1 MENKSDGPGVPGH
14 RSNEELEMLEVNVP
28 QIDEVVRGILDS
40 YDQLG
45 GINHIGGPN
54 LPSRQRAID
63 ILQALRSILF
73 PGYYEREPV
82 DETALFHLAGEWVAW
97 VRKNLADEIA
107 KSLCHDCRLQGH
119 CDQMP
124 ECAAKARGIT
134 DDLLSALPGI
144 RAQLHLDV
152 QAALEGDPAARSEAE
167 VIVAYPGLAAI
178 SVHRIAHFLY
188 QREVP
193 LLPRIM
199 SEYIHHQTG
208 IDIHPGATI
217 GDWFFIDHGTGVVIG
232 ETTIIGDHV
241 KIYQGV
247 TLGALSVK
255 KALARKK
262 RHPTIEDNVTV
273 YAGATILGGDV
284 VIGHDSVIG
293 GNVWLIHSVPPFS
306 RVYNSAAS
314 SKPIVEPGNNG
325 AYVYQ
330 I

>member
-1 MENKSDGPGVPGH
+1 MSDG
-14 RSNEELEMLEVNVP
+14 RFSTRIELEQVGKPVDQMVDNL
-28 QIDEVVRGILDS
+28 IDS
-40 YDQLG
+40 YHQLG

-63 ILQALRSILF
+63 ILQAMRSLLF

-82 DETALFHLAGEWVAW
+82 DDAALPYLTGQRLAW
-97 VRKNLADEIA
+97 VRRHLAEEIT
-107 KSLCHDCRLQGH
+107 KSLCHDCRVEDC
-119 CDQMP
+119 CDQIP
-124 ECAAKARGIT
+124 ACASKAQVVA
-134 DDLLSALPGI
+134 DDLLLALPDI

-152 QAALEGDPAARSEAE
+152 QALLDGDPAAKSEAE
-167 VIVAYPGLAAI
+167 VILAYPGLAAV
-178 SVHRIAHFLY
+178 SVHRITHFLY

-217 GDWFFIDHGTGVVIG
+217 GKSFFVDHGTGVVIG
-232 ETTIIGDHV
+232 ETTVIGDNV

-255 KALARKK
+255 KSLAEQR
-262 RHPTIEDNVTV
+262 RHPTIEDDATI
-273 YAGATILGGDV
+273 YSGATILGPV

-293 GNVWLIHSVPPFS
+293 GNVWLIKSVPPYS
-306 RVYNSAAS
+306 RVSNSAVS
-314 SKPIVEPGNNG
+314 SQPIVENSNG
-325 AYVYQ
+325 GAFVYQ